1 MNIIVKGKNLEIT
14 PALRTYAEKK
24 VSKLERF
31 FNGDRLEMTAEVMMI
46 IERESGIVEITLE
59 VDGLLLRGEDQSQD
73 MYGSIDGAI
82 EKIERQI
89 RKYKTKIHRKFQDAP
104 RISELQPGEDDAG
117 APEEKNIPRVV
128 KTKRFAI
135 KPMSVE
141 EAVMQM
147 DLLGHDF
154 YVFTNA
160 YTEEVN
166 VLYRRRD
173 GDFGLI
179 EPEYE

>member
-1 MNIIVKGKNLEIT
+1 MKIIIQGKNLDIT
-14 PALRTYAEKK
+14 PALRSYAEKK

-31 FNGDRLEMTAEVMMI
+31 FNGYGLEIIADVTLS
-46 IERESGIVEITLE
+46 IERELDIVEITLE
-59 VDGLLLRGEDQSQD
+59 VDGLLLRGEDHSED
-73 MYGSIDGAI
+73 MYAAIDRSV

-89 RKYKTKIHRKFQDAP
+89 RKYKTKIQKRFQNAP
-104 RISELQPGEDDAG
+104 RISELQAETSPTEN
-117 APEEKNIPRVV
+117 EEKNIPRVV

-135 KPMSVE
+135 KPMSLE
-141 EAVMQM
+141 EAIMQM

-160 YTEEVN
+160 DTDEVN

-173 GDFGLI
+173 GNLGLI
-179 EPEYE
+179 EPDYK